1 MHQQLLKMSKTIKS
15 DQSLEFIL
23 NSTSRILNNAISR
36 MFIKNGFE
44 VTVEQWTI
52 LNILWEKDGRCQY
65 ELAEISEKDRP
76 GITRIVDNM
85 EKNNLV
91 VRVPSESDRR
101 HKLIF
106 LTHKAK
112 ELKEKLNE
120 IANLTVVKAT
130 NNITAEQ
137 LCDFKEINRKI
148 QTNLAD

>member
-1 MHQQLLKMSKTIKS
+1 M
-15 DQSLEFIL
+15 
-23 NSTSRILNNAISR
+23 
-36 MFIKNGFE
+36 
-44 VTVEQWTI
+44 VT
-52 LNILWEKDGRCQY
+52 GCQY